1 MKKEEK
7 ATAIAELNEKFSRAK
22 LAVMT
27 ECSGLEVNHITE
39 LRRQ

>member
-7 ATAIAELNEKFSRAK
+7 ATAIAELNGKFSRAK

>member
-1 MKKEEK
+1 MGSAVIANHESERRMKKEEK

-27 ECSGLEVNHITE
+27 
-39 LRRQ
+39 